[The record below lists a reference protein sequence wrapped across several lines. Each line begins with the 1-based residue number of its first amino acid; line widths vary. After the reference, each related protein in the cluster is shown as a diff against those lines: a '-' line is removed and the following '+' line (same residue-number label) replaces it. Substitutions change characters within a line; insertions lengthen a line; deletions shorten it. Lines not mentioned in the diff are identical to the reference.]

1 MGKGSLK
8 RFRNKSKSRVIQKRR
23 GGSKVATKKK
33 NFTKT
38 TMKGAH
44 PRVVDKPAVKSESSL
59 RRSRNL
65 EKPAEPE
72 EEGEEEDHCTVSSG
86 QENEFHPCILKQ
98 SQTYSCSE
106 KLKLSGTTCKSTCK
120 QTKMEAES
128 EEKRLQ
134 THKGSKVP
142 VDCIAQALSTYGSV
156 ARKRSAQEVLCGA
169 PVNKRKSLL
178 MKPRHYSPSN
188 DCEEENEDLTE
199 PEDKEEARSTD
210 SPAGGNFGKL
220 ARVSL
225 ETDKLSC
232 KNSYHNAVEKTL
244 LKQEPEDSPE
254 HAAFESSLNDSGI
267 HSTEADSEGDVPDQ
281 AKEEN
286 DVASE
291 VESVPYCSLVHSE
304 SHSENVDSGWENL
317 SKFVNVNCIN
327 SNHTTES
334 LRKKSDAVK
343 YDDDMDSGACQDL
356 DVRIKS
362 LHGETLSSRKDLSES
377 EDQADVLDEDDGWSA
392 EVSEHTLDFDRAKGN
407 LSLLEQAIALQSEQR
422 QVLHNAYKEMDWFL
436 LEQMSGERRH
446 SRLLDIDGR
455 HNYNNCK
462 ESPRS
467 DKKETKCPTPGC
479 DGTGHVTGLYPHH
492 RSLSGCPHKVR
503 VPPEILAMH
512 ENVLKCP
519 TPGCTGRGHVNSNRS
534 THRSLSGCPIAAAGK
549 NPKSQ
554 EDSPKSGQ
562 NSDWVSRL
570 PGLPRQFEVPQYS
583 YSFAQPVT
591 ALQANLEKNLDKY
604 SKVHFDYASFDAQV
618 FGKRTAAPVALDQDA
633 AHFSESSAQFSSSLT
648 SSSRQP
654 APRAQS
660 PCHPSTYSYSHA
672 GEAHAAA
679 AAAAILNLS
688 PRYRGIPDSNSA
700 KPQAPSTKDVF
711 IEVDENGT
719 LDLSMKRNR
728 VHEKVPPVLPLET
741 VPSTPESSPSK
752 TGIILVTPAFYQALC
767 EQEGWDTPVNY
778 SKAHQLIDKEKEEQD
793 SVPDILEE
801 RKYPGDVTIPS
812 PMSKPLSRDNKKELM
827 SCPTPG
833 CDGSGHVTG
842 NYASHR
848 SVSGCPLADKTLKSI
863 MAANSQ
869 ELKCPTPG
877 CDGSGHVTGNYG
889 SHRSLSGCP
898 RAKKGGL
905 KLTPSKE
912 DKEDKD
918 LKCPVIGCDG
928 LGHTSGKYT
937 SHRSASGCPVAAKRQ
952 KESSNN
958 GSPFSWNVSKQELP
972 HCPLPGCNGLGHANN
987 VFVTHRSLSGC
998 PLNAQT
1004 IKKCKHSGE
1013 EMMTIKLKASSGIE
1027 NEEDMKHLDE
1037 EIKELNE
1044 SNLKIEADM
1053 QKLQTQISSME
1064 CNLKSIEEE
1073 NKLIEQHN
1081 DSLLKELA
1089 RLSQALIN
1097 SLSDIQL
1104 PQMGPISEQNFE
1116 AYVNTLTDMYN
1127 NSEHDYS
1134 SECKALLES
1143 IKQAVKGIHM

>member
-1 MGKGSLK
+1 MNMGKGSLK
-8 RFRNKSKSRVIQKRR
+8 RFRKESRIVQKRR
-23 GGSKVATKKK
+23 GGSKVATKK

-38 TMKGAH
+38 TIKGAR
-44 PRVVDKPAVKSESSL
+44 PRVVDKPAVKSLSSL

-72 EEGEEEDHCTVSSG
+72 EEGEDEDHCSVSSG

-106 KLKLSGTTCKSTCK
+106 KLELSGTTCKSTCR

-142 VDCIAQALSTYGSV
+142 VDCIAQALGTYGSM

-210 SPAGGNFGKL
+210 SPAGGNLGKL

-225 ETDKLSC
+225 ETDKLSR

-244 LKQEPEDSPE
+244 LKQEPENSPE
-254 HAAFESSLNDSGI
+254 HAAFESTLNDSGI
-267 HSTEADSEGDVPDQ
+267 HSTEADSEGNVPHQ
-281 AKEEN
+281 AKEEKN
-286 DVASE
+286 AASE
-291 VESVPYCSLVHSE
+291 AEPYCSLVHSE
-304 SHSENVDSGWENL
+304 SHSEIVDSGWENL
-317 SKFVNVNCIN
+317 SKFVKVNGIN
-327 SNHTTES
+327 GNHTTES
-334 LRKKSDAVK
+334 LKKKSDAVK
-343 YDDDMDSGACQDL
+343 NDDDMDSGVCQDL
-356 DVRIKS
+356 DVQIKN
-362 LHGETLSSRKDLSES
+362 LHGETLGSRKDSSES
-377 EDQADVLDEDDGWSA
+377 EDKADVLDEDDGWSA
-392 EVSEHTLDFDRAKGN
+392 GVSEHTLDFDRAKGN

-422 QVLHNAYKEMDWFL
+422 QVLHNAYKEMDRFL

-446 SRLLDIDGR
+446 SRLVDIDGK

-591 ALQANLEKNLDKY
+591 ALQANLAKNLDKY
-604 SKVHFDYASFDAQV
+604 SKVRFDYASFDAQV
-618 FGKRTAAPVALDQDA
+618 FGKRTVAPVALDKDA
-633 AHFSESSAQFSSSLT
+633 AHFSESSPQFSSSQT
-648 SSSRQP
+648 SSNRLP
-654 APRAQS
+654 APRAKS
-660 PCHPSTYSYSHA
+660 PCHPSTYSYSHT
-672 GEAHAAA
+672 GDAHAAA

-688 PRYRGIPDSNSA
+688 PQYRGMPDSNST
-700 KPQAPSTKDVF
+700 KPQAPSRKDVF

-741 VPSTPESSPSK
+741 VPSTPKSSPSK

-767 EQEGWDTPVNY
+767 EREGWDTPVNY
-778 SKAHQLIDKEKEEQD
+778 SKAHKLIDKEKEELD
-793 SVPDILEE
+793 SVADNLEE

-918 LKCPVIGCDG
+918 L
-928 LGHTSGKYT
+928 
-937 SHRSASGCPVAAKRQ
+937 
-952 KESSNN
+952 N
-958 GSPFSWNVSKQELP
+958 
-972 HCPLPGCNGLGHANN
+972 
-987 VFVTHRSLSGC
+987 LSGC

-1027 NEEDMKHLDE
+1027 DEEDMKHLDE

-1073 NKLIEQHN
+1073 NKMIEQHN

-1134 SECKALLES
+1134 PECKALLES

>member
-1 MGKGSLK
+1 MALRKQLQHSVVASDADIDV
-8 RFRNKSKSRVIQKRR
+8 FNTVVVIVMP
-23 GGSKVATKKK
+23 SVNVST
-33 NFTKT
+33 NML
-38 TMKGAH
+38 TMI
-44 PRVVDKPAVKSESSL
+44 SEM
-59 RRSRNL
+59 
-65 EKPAEPE
+65 
-72 EEGEEEDHCTVSSG
+72 
-86 QENEFHPCILKQ
+86 
-98 SQTYSCSE
+98 
-106 KLKLSGTTCKSTCK
+106 
-120 QTKMEAES
+120 MEAER

-134 THKGSKVP
+134 TRKGSKVP
-142 VDCIAQALSTYGSV
+142 VDCIAQAFSAYGSM
-156 ARKRSAQEVLCGA
+156 ARKRSAKEVVYGA

-188 DCEEENEDLTE
+188 DCEEENKDFTE
-199 PEDKEEARSTD
+199 SEDKEESRSTD
-210 SPAGGNFGKL
+210 SLAG
-220 ARVSL
+220 VSL
-225 ETDKLSC
+225 ETDELSC
-232 KNSYHNAVEKTL
+232 KNSYHIAAEKTL

-254 HAAFESSLNDSGI
+254 HAAFESSLSDSGI

-286 DVASE
+286 NVASE
-291 VESVPYCSLVHSE
+291 VESMPYCSLVHSE
-304 SHSENVDSGWENL
+304 SHSEIVDSEWWSL
-317 SKFVNVNCIN
+317 SKFVMVNGLN
-327 SNHTTES
+327 GNHTTES
-334 LRKKSDAVK
+334 LGKKSDAVK

-362 LHGETLSSRKDLSES
+362 LQGKTLSSRKDLSEN
-377 EDQADVLDEDDGWSA
+377 EDKADVLDEDDGWSA
-392 EVSEHTLDFDRAKGN
+392 GVSEHTINFGRAKGN
-407 LSLLEQAIALQSEQR
+407 LLEQAIALQSEQR
-422 QVLHNAYKEMDWFL
+422 QVLHNAYKEMDRFL

-446 SRLLDIDGR
+446 SRLVDIDGR

-549 NPKSQ
+549 IPKSQ
-554 EDSPKSGQ
+554 EDSPKSEQ
-562 NSDWVSRL
+562 NSDWVSRP
-570 PGLPRQFEVPQYS
+570 PGLPRRFEVPQYS

-591 ALQANLEKNLDKY
+591 ALQANLAKNMDKY
-604 SKVHFDYASFDAQV
+604 SKIRFDYASFDAQV
-618 FGKRTAAPVALDQDA
+618 FGKRTASPVALDQDA
-633 AHFSESSAQFSSSLT
+633 AHFSESSPQFSSSLT
-648 SSSRQP
+648 SSSRLPGPQV
-654 APRAQS
+654 QS
-660 PCHPSTYSYSHA
+660 PCRPSTHSYSHDA
-672 GEAHAAA
+672 GNGHAAA
-679 AAAAILNLS
+679 EAAAILNLS
-688 PRYRGIPDSNSA
+688 PRYRGNPDSNSA
-700 KPQAPSTKDVF
+700 ILQPPTTKDVF

-719 LDLSMKRNR
+719 LDLSMKRNS
-728 VHEKVPPVLPLET
+728 VHEKVPPVLPLEAA
-741 VPSTPESSPSK
+741 PSTPESSPSK

-778 SKAHQLIDKEKEEQD
+778 SKDHKLIDKAKEELN

-812 PMSKPLSRDNKKELM
+812 QMSKPLSRDNKKELM
-827 SCPTPG
+827 
-833 CDGSGHVTG
+833 
-842 NYASHR
+842 

-869 ELKCPTPG
+869 ELKCP
-877 CDGSGHVTGNYG
+877 
-889 SHRSLSGCP
+889 
-898 RAKKGGL
+898 
-905 KLTPSKE
+905 
-912 DKEDKD
+912 
-918 LKCPVIGCDG
+918 VIGCDG
-928 LGHTSGKYT
+928 QGHISGKYT
-937 SHRSASGCPVAAKRQ
+937 SHRSASGCPIAVKRQ

-958 GSPFSWNVSKQELP
+958 GSAFSWSVSKQELP
-972 HCPLPGCNGLGHANN
+972 HCPLPGCNGLG
-987 VFVTHRSLSGC
+987 
-998 PLNAQT
+998 
-1004 IKKCKHSGE
+1004 
-1013 EMMTIKLKASSGIE
+1013 IE
-1027 NEEDMKHLDE
+1027 NEDMKHLDD

-1053 QKLQTQISSME
+1053 QKLQIQISSME

-1089 RLSQALIN
+1089 HLSQALIN

-1127 NSEHDYS
+1127 NLEHDYS
-1134 SECKALLES
+1134 PECKALLES
-1143 IKQAVKGIHM
+1143 IKQAVKGIHV

>member
-8 RFRNKSKSRVIQKRR
+8 RFRNKTCSKYKKSRVVQKRR
-23 GGSKVATKKK
+23 GGTKVATKK

-38 TMKGAH
+38 TVKGAD
-44 PRVVDKPAVKSESSL
+44 PTAVAKPAVKSESSS

-72 EEGEEEDHCTVSSG
+72 QEGEEEEDLCSSTSESSG
-86 QENEFHPCILKQ
+86 KENEFHPCILKQ
-98 SQTYSCSE
+98 SQTFSCSE
-106 KLKLSGTTCKSTCK
+106 KLELSGTTCKSTCK
-120 QTKMEAES
+120 QTKMEAER

-134 THKGSKVP
+134 TRKGSKVP
-142 VDCIAQALSTYGSV
+142 VDCIAQALSAYGSM
-156 ARKRSAQEVLCGA
+156 ARKRSAKEVVYGA

-188 DCEEENEDLTE
+188 DCEEENKDFTE
-199 PEDKEEARSTD
+199 SEDKEESRSTE
-210 SPAGGNFGKL
+210 SLAG
-220 ARVSL
+220 VSL
-225 ETDKLSC
+225 ETDELSC
-232 KNSYHNAVEKTL
+232 KNSYHIAEERTL

-254 HAAFESSLNDSGI
+254 HAAFESSLSDSGI
-267 HSTEADSEGDVPDQ
+267 HSTEAGSEGDVPDQ
-281 AKEEN
+281 AKEKN
-286 DVASE
+286 NVASE
-291 VESVPYCSLVHSE
+291 VESLTYCSLVHSE
-304 SHSENVDSGWENL
+304 SHSEIVDSEWGSL
-317 SKFVNVNCIN
+317 SKFVMVNGLN
-327 SNHTTES
+327 GNHTTES
-334 LRKKSDAVK
+334 LGKKSDAVK

-362 LHGETLSSRKDLSES
+362 LQGETLSSRKDLSES
-377 EDQADVLDEDDGWSA
+377 EDKVDVLDEDDGWSA
-392 EVSEHTLDFDRAKGN
+392 GVSEHTLNFGRAKGN
-407 LSLLEQAIALQSEQR
+407 LLEQAIALQSEQR
-422 QVLHNAYKEMDWFL
+422 QVLHNAYKEMDRFL

-446 SRLLDIDGR
+446 SRLVDIDGR
-455 HNYNNCK
+455 HSYNNCK

-549 NPKSQ
+549 IPKSQ
-554 EDSPKSGQ
+554 EDSPKSEQ
-562 NSDWVSRL
+562 NSDWVSRP

-591 ALQANLEKNLDKY
+591 ALQANLAKNLDKY
-604 SKVHFDYASFDAQV
+604 SKIRFDYASFDAQV
-618 FGKRTAAPVALDQDA
+618 FGKRTASPVALDQDA
-633 AHFSESSAQFSSSLT
+633 AHFSESSPQFSSSLT
-648 SSSRQP
+648 SSSRLPGPQV
-654 APRAQS
+654 QS
-660 PCHPSTYSYSHA
+660 PCHPSTHSYSHDA
-672 GEAHAAA
+672 GNDHAAPE
-679 AAAAILNLS
+679 AAAILNLS
-688 PRYRGIPDSNSA
+688 PRYRGNPDSNSA
-700 KPQAPSTKDVF
+700 ILQPPTTKDVF

-719 LDLSMKRNR
+719 LDLSMKRNS
-728 VHEKVPPVLPLET
+728 VHEKVPPVLPLEAA
-741 VPSTPESSPSK
+741 PSTPESSPSK

-778 SKAHQLIDKEKEEQD
+778 SKDHKLIDKAKEELD

-812 PMSKPLSRDNKKELM
+812 QMSKPLSRDNKKELM

-877 CDGSGHVTGNYG
+877 CDGSGHVTGNYA

-912 DKEDKD
+912 DQDKEDQD
-918 LKCPVIGCDG
+918 L
-928 LGHTSGKYT
+928 
-937 SHRSASGCPVAAKRQ
+937 
-952 KESSNN
+952 N
-958 GSPFSWNVSKQELP
+958 
-972 HCPLPGCNGLGHANN
+972 
-987 VFVTHRSLSGC
+987 LSGC

-1004 IKKCKHSGE
+1004 IKKFKHSGE

-1027 NEEDMKHLDE
+1027 NEDMKHLDE

-1053 QKLQTQISSME
+1053 QKLQIQISSME

-1127 NSEHDYS
+1127 NLEHDYS
-1134 SECKALLES
+1134 PECKALLES
-1143 IKQAVKGIHM
+1143 IKQAVKGIHV

>member
-8 RFRNKSKSRVIQKRR
+8 RFRNKTCSKYKESRVVQKRR
-23 GGSKVATKKK
+23 GGTKVATTK

-38 TMKGAH
+38 TVKGAD
-44 PRVVDKPAVKSESSL
+44 PTAVAKPAVKSESSS

-72 EEGEEEDHCTVSSG
+72 QEGEEEEDLCSSTSESSG
-86 QENEFHPCILKQ
+86 KENEFHPCILKQ
-98 SQTYSCSE
+98 SQTFSCSE
-106 KLKLSGTTCKSTCK
+106 KLELSGTTCKSTCK
-120 QTKMEAES
+120 QTKMEAER

-134 THKGSKVP
+134 TRKGSKVP
-142 VDCIAQALSTYGSV
+142 VDCIAQALSAYGSM
-156 ARKRSAQEVLCGA
+156 ARKRSAKEVVYGA

-188 DCEEENEDLTE
+188 DCEEENKDFTE
-199 PEDKEEARSTD
+199 SEDKEESRSTD
-210 SPAGGNFGKL
+210 SLAG
-220 ARVSL
+220 VSL
-225 ETDKLSC
+225 ETDELSC
-232 KNSYHNAVEKTL
+232 KNSYHIAEEKTL

-254 HAAFESSLNDSGI
+254 HAAFESSLSDSGI
-267 HSTEADSEGDVPDQ
+267 HSTEAGSEGDVPDQ
-281 AKEEN
+281 AKEKN
-286 DVASE
+286 NVASE
-291 VESVPYCSLVHSE
+291 VESMTYCSLVHSE
-304 SHSENVDSGWENL
+304 SHSEIVDSKWGSL
-317 SKFVNVNCIN
+317 SKFVMVNGLN
-327 SNHTTES
+327 GNHTTES
-334 LRKKSDAVK
+334 LGKKSDAVK

-362 LHGETLSSRKDLSES
+362 LQGETLSSRKDLSES
-377 EDQADVLDEDDGWSA
+377 EDKVDVLDEDDGWSA
-392 EVSEHTLDFDRAKGN
+392 GVSEHTLNFGRAKGN
-407 LSLLEQAIALQSEQR
+407 LLEQAIALQSEQR
-422 QVLHNAYKEMDWFL
+422 QVLHNAYKEMDRFL

-446 SRLLDIDGR
+446 SRLIDIDGR
-455 HNYNNCK
+455 HSYNNCK

-549 NPKSQ
+549 IPKSQ
-554 EDSPKSGQ
+554 EDSPKSEQ
-562 NSDWVSRL
+562 NSDWVSRP

-591 ALQANLEKNLDKY
+591 ALQANLAKNLDKY
-604 SKVHFDYASFDAQV
+604 SKIRFDYASFDAQV
-618 FGKRTAAPVALDQDA
+618 FGKRTASPVALDQDA
-633 AHFSESSAQFSSSLT
+633 AHFSESSPQFSSSLT
-648 SSSRQP
+648 SSSRLPGPQL
-654 APRAQS
+654 QS
-660 PCHPSTYSYSHA
+660 PCHPSTHSYSHDA
-672 GEAHAAA
+672 GNDHAAA
-679 AAAAILNLS
+679 EAAAILNLS
-688 PRYRGIPDSNSA
+688 PRYRGNPDSNSA
-700 KPQAPSTKDVF
+700 ILQPPTTKDVF

-719 LDLSMKRNR
+719 LDLSMKRNS
-728 VHEKVPPVLPLET
+728 VHEKVPPVLPLEAA
-741 VPSTPESSPSK
+741 PSTPESSPSK

-778 SKAHQLIDKEKEEQD
+778 SKDHKLIDKAKEELD

-812 PMSKPLSRDNKKELM
+812 QMSKPLSRDNKKELM

-877 CDGSGHVTGNYG
+877 CDGSGHVTGNYA

-912 DKEDKD
+912 DQDKEDQD

-928 LGHTSGKYT
+928 QGHISGKYT
-937 SHRSASGCPVAAKRQ
+937 SHRSASGCPIAVKRQ

-958 GSPFSWNVSKQELP
+958 GSAFSWSVSKQELP

-1004 IKKCKHSGE
+1004 IKKFKHSGE

-1027 NEEDMKHLDE
+1027 NEDMKHLDE

-1053 QKLQTQISSME
+1053 QKLQIQISSME

-1127 NSEHDYS
+1127 NLEHDYS
-1134 SECKALLES
+1134 PECKALLES
-1143 IKQAVKGIHM
+1143 IKQAVKGIHV